1 MSKKTLPNYYML
13 LIASIMLVGSLSVTT
28 AQTLKINAQS
38 STMTISGT
46 TNVHN
51 FQSKVTQISGDLV
64 INGKKVQSLKV
75 EVPVKA
81 IKSNEKLMDKK
92 TYEAFDAEKHP
103 TITFQLI
110 DAVVQK
116 ATAEDIDVVLT
127 GNLTMAGVSKKI
139 SINTTGKALKSG
151 TLQFTGSVGLKM
163 TDFKMKPPTAMLG
176 MMKVGDA
183 ITLKFSIVLV
193 GDPEINALLT
203 K

>member
-1 MSKKTLPNYYML
+1 MSKMKLTNYYML
-13 LIASIMLVGSLSVTT
+13 LMVSIILVGSTSAVN

-38 STMTISGT
+38 STMTILGT

-64 INGKKVQSLKV
+64 ITGKKIQSLKV
-75 EVPVKA
+75 EVPVKS

-110 DAVVQK
+110 DAVIQK
-116 ATAEDIDVVLT
+116 ATAEDIDVVVT
-127 GNLTMAGVSKKI
+127 VNLTMAGVTKKV
-139 SINTTGKALKSG
+139 SFNTTGKALKAG
-151 TLQFTGSVGLKM
+151 TFQFTGSVALKM

>member
-75 EVPVKA
+75 DVPVKS

-139 SINTTGKALKSG
+139 SINTTGKALKAG

-183 ITLKFSIVLV
+183 ITLKFSVVLV

>member
-1 MSKKTLPNYYML
+1 MSKMKLTNYYML
-13 LIASIMLVGSLSVTT
+13 LMVSIILVGSTSAVN
-28 AQTLKINAQS
+28 AQTLKINSQS
-38 STMTISGT
+38 STMTILGT

-64 INGKKVQSLKV
+64 ISGKKVQSLKV
-75 EVPVKA
+75 DIPVKS
-81 IKSNEKLMDKK
+81 IKSNEKLMDTK
-92 TYEAFDAEKHP
+92 TYEAFNAEKNP

-110 DAVVQK
+110 DAVIQK

-127 GNLTMAGVSKKI
+127 GNLTMAGATKKVTF
-139 SINTTGKALKSG
+139 NTTGKALKAG
-151 TLQFTGSVGLKM
+151 TFQFTGSVPLKM

-193 GDPEINALLT
+193 GDSEINALLT

>member
-1 MSKKTLPNYYML
+1 MKLTNYYML
-13 LIASIMLVGSLSVTT
+13 LMVSIILVGSTSAVN
-28 AQTLKINAQS
+28 AQTLKINSQS
-38 STMTISGT
+38 STMTILGT

-64 INGKKVQSLKV
+64 ISGKKVQSLKV
-75 EVPVKA
+75 DIPVKS
-81 IKSNEKLMDKK
+81 IKSNEKLMDTK
-92 TYEAFDAEKHP
+92 TYEAFNAEKNP

-110 DAVVQK
+110 DAVIQK

-127 GNLTMAGVSKKI
+127 GNLTMAGATKKVTF
-139 SINTTGKALKSG
+139 NTTGKALKAG
-151 TLQFTGSVGLKM
+151 TFQFTGSVPLKM

-193 GDPEINALLT
+193 GDSEINALLT

>member
-1 MSKKTLPNYYML
+1 MSKKILPNYYML
-13 LIASIMLVGSLSVTT
+13 LIASIILVGSSSATT

-38 STMTISGT
+38 SSMTILGT

-51 FQSKVTQISGDLV
+51 FQSKVSQISGDLV

-75 EVPVKA
+75 DVLVKS

-103 TITFQLI
+103 TITFQLT
-110 DAVVQK
+110 DAVIQK

-139 SINTTGKALKSG
+139 TFNTTGKALKAG
-151 TLQFTGSVGLKM
+151 TFQFTGSVGLKM

>member
-75 EVPVKA
+75 EVPVKS

-127 GNLTMAGVSKKI
+127 GNLTIAGVSKKI
-139 SINTTGKALKSG
+139 SINTTGKALKAG

-183 ITLKFSIVLV
+183 ITLKFSVVLV

>member
-1 MSKKTLPNYYML
+1 MSKMKLTNYYML
-13 LIASIMLVGSLSVTT
+13 LMVSIILVGSISAVN

-38 STMTISGT
+38 STMTILGT

-64 INGKKVQSLKV
+64 ISGKKVQSLKV
-75 EVPVKA
+75 DVPVKS

-103 TITFQLI
+103 NITFQLI

-127 GNLTMAGVSKKI
+127 GNLTMAGVTKKVT
-139 SINTTGKALKSG
+139 INTNGKALKAG
-151 TLQFTGSVGLKM
+151 TFQFMGSVALKM

-193 GDPEINALLT
+193 GDSEINALLT

>member
-1 MSKKTLPNYYML
+1 MLKTKLTNYYML
-13 LIASIMLVGSLSVTT
+13 LMVSIILVGSTSPVN

-38 STMTISGT
+38 STMTILGT

-64 INGKKVQSLKV
+64 ISGKKVQSLKV
-75 EVPVKA
+75 DVPVKS

-116 ATAEDIDVVLT
+116 STAEDIDVTLT
-127 GNLTMAGVSKKI
+127 GNLTMAGVTKKI
-139 SINTTGKALKSG
+139 SINTTGKALKAG
-151 TLQFTGSVGLKM
+151 TFQFTGSIALKM

-183 ITLKFSIVLV
+183 ITLKFSIVLI
-193 GDPEINALLT
+193 GDSEINALPT

>member
-1 MSKKTLPNYYML
+1 MLKTKLTNYYML
-13 LIASIMLVGSLSVTT
+13 LMVSIILVGSTSPVN

-38 STMTISGT
+38 STMTILGT

-64 INGKKVQSLKV
+64 ISGKKVQSLKV
-75 EVPVKA
+75 DVPVKS

-116 ATAEDIDVVLT
+116 STAEDIDVTLT
-127 GNLTMAGVSKKI
+127 GNLTMAGVTKKI
-139 SINTTGKALKSG
+139 SINTTGKALKAG
-151 TLQFTGSVGLKM
+151 TFQFTGSIALKM

-183 ITLKFSIVLV
+183 ITLKFSIVLI
-193 GDPEINALLT
+193 GDSEINALLT

>member
-13 LIASIMLVGSLSVTT
+13 LIASIMSVGSLSITT

-75 EVPVKA
+75 EVPVKS

-127 GNLTMAGVSKKI
+127 GNLTMAGVTKKI
-139 SINTTGKALKSG
+139 SFNTTGKTLKAG
-151 TLQFTGSVGLKM
+151 TLQFSGSVALKM
-163 TDFKMKPPTAMLG
+163 TDYKMKPPTAMLG
-176 MMKVGDA
+176 MMKVGDT

>member
-1 MSKKTLPNYYML
+1 MSKTKLTNYYML
-13 LIASIMLVGSLSVTT
+13 LIVSIIFIGLTSAVN
-28 AQTLKINAQS
+28 AQTLKINAQN

-75 EVPVKA
+75 EVPVKS

-103 TITFQLI
+103 NITFQLI

-116 ATAEDIDVVLT
+116 STAEDIDVVLT
-127 GNLTMAGVSKKI
+127 GNLTMAGVTKKV
-139 SINTTGKALKSG
+139 SFNTTGKALKAG
-151 TLQFTGSVGLKM
+151 TFQFAGSVPLKM

>member
-1 MSKKTLPNYYML
+1 MSKMKLTNYYML
-13 LIASIMLVGSLSVTT
+13 LMVSIILVGSTSAVN

-38 STMTISGT
+38 STMTILGT

-51 FQSKVTQISGDLV
+51 FQSKVTQMSGDLV
-64 INGKKVQSLKV
+64 ISGKKVQSLKV
-75 EVPVKA
+75 DVPVKS
-81 IKSNEKLMDKK
+81 IKSNEKLMDTK
-92 TYEAFDAEKHP
+92 TYEAFNAEKNP

-110 DAVVQK
+110 DAVIQK
-116 ATAEDIDVVLT
+116 ATAEDIDVILT
-127 GNLTMAGVSKKI
+127 GNLTMAGVTKKI
-139 SINTTGKALKSG
+139 SFNTTGKALKAG
-151 TLQFTGSVGLKM
+151 TFQFTGSVALKM

-193 GDPEINALLT
+193 GDSEINALLT

>member
-75 EVPVKA
+75 EVPVKS

-139 SINTTGKALKSG
+139 SINTTGKALKAG

-183 ITLKFSIVLV
+183 ITLKFSVILV

>member
-1 MSKKTLPNYYML
+1 MLKTKLTNYNML
-13 LIASIMLVGSLSVTT
+13 LMVSIILASFAGTAS

-38 STMTISGT
+38 STMTILGT

-51 FQSKVTQISGDLV
+51 FQSKVTQISGELV
-64 INGKKVQSLKV
+64 ISGKKVQSLKV
-75 EVPVKA
+75 EVPVKS

-116 ATAEDIDVVLT
+116 ATAEDIDVAVT
-127 GNLTMAGVSKKI
+127 GNLTMAGATKKI
-139 SINTTGKALKSG
+139 TLNTTGKALKAG
-151 TLQFTGSVGLKM
+151 TFQFTGSVALKM

-183 ITLKFSIVLV
+183 ITLKFSIVMV
-193 GDPEINALLT
+193 GDPEVNALLT

>member
-1 MSKKTLPNYYML
+1 MKLTNYYML
-13 LIASIMLVGSLSVTT
+13 LMVSIILVGSTSAVN

-38 STMTISGT
+38 STMTILGT

-51 FQSKVTQISGDLV
+51 FQSKVTQMSGDLV
-64 INGKKVQSLKV
+64 ISGKKVQSLKV
-75 EVPVKA
+75 DVPVKS
-81 IKSNEKLMDKK
+81 IKSNEKLMDTK
-92 TYEAFDAEKHP
+92 TYEAFNAEKNP

-110 DAVVQK
+110 DAVIQK
-116 ATAEDIDVVLT
+116 ATAEDIDVTLT
-127 GNLTMAGVSKKI
+127 GNLTMAGVTKKV
-139 SINTTGKALKSG
+139 SFNTTGKALKAG
-151 TLQFTGSVGLKM
+151 TFQFTGSVALKM

-193 GDPEINALLT
+193 GDSEINALLT

>member
-1 MSKKTLPNYYML
+1 MSKMKLTNYYML
-13 LIASIMLVGSLSVTT
+13 LMVSIILVGSTCAVN
-28 AQTLKINAQS
+28 AQTLKINAQN
-38 STMTISGT
+38 STMTILGT

-64 INGKKVQSLKV
+64 ISGKKVQTLKV
-75 EVPVKA
+75 EVPVKS

-110 DAVVQK
+110 DAVIQK

-127 GNLTMAGVSKKI
+127 GNLTMAGVTKKV
-139 SINTTGKALKSG
+139 SINTNGKALKAG
-151 TLQFTGSVGLKM
+151 TFQFIGSVALKM

-193 GDPEINALLT
+193 GDSEINALLT

>member
-75 EVPVKA
+75 EVPVKS

-139 SINTTGKALKSG
+139 SINTTGKALKAG

-183 ITLKFSIVLV
+183 ITLKFSVVLV

>member
-75 EVPVKA
+75 EVPVKS

-139 SINTTGKALKSG
+139 SINTTGKALKAG

-176 MMKVGDA
+176 MMKVSDA
-183 ITLKFSIVLV
+183 ITLKFSVVLV

>member
-1 MSKKTLPNYYML
+1 MKLTNYYML
-13 LIASIMLVGSLSVTT
+13 LMVSIILVGSTSAVN

-38 STMTISGT
+38 STMTILGT

-51 FQSKVTQISGDLV
+51 FQSKVTQMSGDLV
-64 INGKKVQSLKV
+64 ISGKKVQSLKV
-75 EVPVKA
+75 DVPVKS
-81 IKSNEKLMDKK
+81 IKSNEKLMDTK
-92 TYEAFDAEKHP
+92 TYEAFNAEKNP

-110 DAVVQK
+110 DAVIQK
-116 ATAEDIDVVLT
+116 ATAEDIDVTLT
-127 GNLTMAGVSKKI
+127 GNLTMAGVTKKI
-139 SINTTGKALKSG
+139 SFNTTGKALKAG
-151 TLQFTGSVGLKM
+151 TFQFTGSVALKM

-193 GDPEINALLT
+193 GDSEINALLT

>member
-1 MSKKTLPNYYML
+1 MSKMKLTNYYML
-13 LIASIMLVGSLSVTT
+13 LMVSIILVGSTSAVN

-38 STMTISGT
+38 STMTILGT

-51 FQSKVTQISGDLV
+51 FQSKVTQMSGDLV
-64 INGKKVQSLKV
+64 ISGKKVQSLKV
-75 EVPVKA
+75 DVPVKS
-81 IKSNEKLMDKK
+81 IKSNEKLMDTK
-92 TYEAFDAEKHP
+92 TYEAFNAEKNP

-110 DAVVQK
+110 DAVIQK

-127 GNLTMAGVSKKI
+127 GNLTMAGVTKKI
-139 SINTTGKALKSG
+139 SFNTTGKALKAG
-151 TLQFTGSVGLKM
+151 TFQFTGSVALKM

-193 GDPEINALLT
+193 GDSEINALLT

>member
-1 MSKKTLPNYYML
+1 MSKMKLTNYYML
-13 LIASIMLVGSLSVTT
+13 LMVSIILVGSTSAVN

-38 STMTISGT
+38 STMTILGT

-64 INGKKVQSLKV
+64 ITGKKIQSLKV
-75 EVPVKA
+75 EVPVKS

-110 DAVVQK
+110 DAVIQK
-116 ATAEDIDVVLT
+116 ATAEDIDVVVT
-127 GNLTMAGVSKKI
+127 GNLTMAGVTKKV
-139 SINTTGKALKSG
+139 SFNTTGKALKAG
-151 TLQFTGSVGLKM
+151 TFQFTGSVALKM